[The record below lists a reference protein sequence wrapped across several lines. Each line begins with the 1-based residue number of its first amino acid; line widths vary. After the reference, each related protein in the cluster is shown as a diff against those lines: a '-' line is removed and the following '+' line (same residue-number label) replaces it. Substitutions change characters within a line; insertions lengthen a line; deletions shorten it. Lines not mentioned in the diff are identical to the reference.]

1 MFEGK
6 VAVVTG
12 GSRGIGREIC
22 LEFARRGADVAFLYA
37 GNAHAAGE
45 TLSLLKEHGVRAEAY
60 ACDVSDAEAVR
71 ETFKTLLAS
80 FGTADIL
87 VNNAGITCD
96 KLAMLMKEEDF
107 DRVLSVNLR
116 GAFYCAKQVV
126 PVMVKKRSGKI
137 INISSVSGLIGNAG
151 QCNYAAAKAGLI
163 GLTKSLARELAPR
176 GITCNAVAPGF
187 VETDMTA
194 NLAASTPLTD
204 SIPLKRFAKPAEVAK
219 LVAFLASPDAD
230 YITGETVR
238 IDGGLAM

>member
-1 MFEGK
+1 M
-6 VAVVTG
+6 
-12 GSRGIGREIC
+12 
-22 LEFARRGADVAFLYA
+22 
-37 GNAHAAGE
+37 
-45 TLSLLKEHGVRAEAY
+45 
-60 ACDVSDAEAVR
+60 R

-80 FGTADIL
+80 FGTVDIL

-137 INISSVSGLIGNAG
+137 INISSVSGLMGNAG

-204 SIPLKRFAKPAEVAK
+204 NIPLKRFAKPAEVAK
-219 LVAFLASPDAD
+219 LVTFLASPDAD